1 MNDVSGVRSSHIDVR
16 LKSDYLRQAPGYG
29 ENCQEVGKLV
39 CHGNGYDTK
48 RRWVSWSI
56 FY

>member
-29 ENCQEVGKLV
+29 DNCQEVGKLV